1 MPLSLLIQLLI
12 IYAILYLSNCDN
24 QFYRIQPND
33 VSALVGSNITIPCV
47 IALPHGDVQWTKD
60 GLALGYDRQLPAFP
74 TWSINGDENRGEFNF
89 MIQSLKLEDEG
100 VFACEVSPYK
110 DAPAL
115 KQVAHIRALVQP
127 QYVQIHDQSIT
138 NQSSMITVRY
148 DETIHQVHCQVDG
161 ARPAAHIKWF
171 NETGHEFPAASRTY
185 TQNRLFSTTSTLTFV
200 PSLLFDKKRFTCHVH
215 HETLLGKINKLYTSI
230 EIRITSPPNRPMIY
244 GYTSTYR
251 LLNGSYL
258 TLSCQSFGGN
268 PLGRLSWY
276 RLDNEHKRLNLID
289 NSSIIFQQQ
298 NLTINNIS
306 MIITPSDNNMTY
318 SCHVTNDYLFSLDQI
333 LQTNITVQVAF
344 GPSFVY
350 IRDNNMS
357 ATTLI
362 EGTPRQ
368 FKCRT
373 SSSNPRS
380 IVTWKINGQILSPDI
395 DPLEE
400 PGEFSGTVVQITK
413 TLGLD
418 KSLKEYHKKILTC
431 EARNPDTGHT
441 VIDTT
446 QLNVIYDATSIEM
459 HGIIQDKIIK
469 SGDTLTAECIL
480 KGGHPLG
487 NIVWYKGGELLQ
499 SEYTTGTNGDY
510 VTSQVKFI
518 VSASD
523 NNLPLTCKGQVDSFP
538 QKFASFILNITFLP
552 DEIMIIG
559 NEFFS
564 NLSINN
570 DDSREFECRTSSSN
584 PPAQLKITRQTNDGQ
599 KHLDIQYKKPK
610 SLTNGNNS
618 IKFML
623 PQIDLS
629 LHGNLLTCEAILNIG
644 TLPLT
649 KQVTY
654 VLNVNHKPYFHDSY
668 TSIEVKENQSF
679 NITLEANAYPMPIT
693 YKWYHP
699 SGRQLMNDQLNI
711 FVNQGQLALVNIQR
725 NDKGIYRCI
734 ASNIIGDT
742 ETNFTLNILYGPMIS
757 RTQGYSLTEALMP
770 GSSAILLCVIDAN
783 PINLNSIRWLK
794 DNEEISSDHWE
805 KRVEQNEISLI
816 RKSVNRED
824 AGQYVCEID
833 NQLGN
838 SRATLPLIIQ
848 YAPEI
853 DRTDPSRSKAAA
865 DADRLLTAE
874 FHCHISAIPKPTVV
888 WMKNN
893 QVLPSS
899 LKYQTLFNDRILS
912 SSFSPNLTF
921 EAILYVANVTKTDY
935 GIYQCKAE
943 NKLGIDVSDIILTG
957 LTVPD
962 PPSQV
967 EITNISHSSLLIHWI
982 PGFDGGSQQTFQI
995 RYRLSTDNRYSY
1007 IFIPFGL
1014 QSYDLKNLRLGS
1026 EYQISIRSNN
1036 SHHLSEWTNDIIKS
1050 TSLYLPSPSFSS
1062 SDPSTTK
1069 YSLTFLIIIF
1079 MIGLLIIFINIIL
1092 VFFFVIKRRRSH
1104 VTSDNSSTTGTNE
1117 TEANTVDIFQPIPS
1131 NFFLPTATATPINSY
1146 QKYEDDDIQRP
1157 FVSSYSAANMSNQD
1171 NTSSSNGIIKKNR
1184 YSPYDN
1190 FRVHHYYPANSDNNF
1205 VTYRSFKDGNNS
1217 SSDIHGFIKA
1227 ELV

>member
-127 QYVQIHDQSIT
+127 KYVQIHDQSIT

-276 RLDNEHKRLNLID
+276 RLDNEHKRLSLID

-446 QLNVIYDATSIEM
+446 QLNVIYDSTSIEM

-487 NIVWYKGGELLQ
+487 NIVWYK
-499 SEYTTGTNGDY
+499 
-510 VTSQVKFI
+510 
-518 VSASD
+518 
-523 NNLPLTCKGQVDSFP
+523 
-538 QKFASFILNITFLP
+538 
-552 DEIMIIG
+552 
-559 NEFFS
+559 
-564 NLSINN
+564 
-570 DDSREFECRTSSSN
+570 
-584 PPAQLKITRQTNDGQ
+584 
-599 KHLDIQYKKPK
+599 
-610 SLTNGNNS
+610 
-618 IKFML
+618 
-623 PQIDLS
+623 
-629 LHGNLLTCEAILNIG
+629 
-644 TLPLT
+644 
-649 KQVTY
+649 
-654 VLNVNHKPYFHDSY
+654 
-668 TSIEVKENQSF
+668 
-679 NITLEANAYPMPIT
+679 
-693 YKWYHP
+693 
-699 SGRQLMNDQLNI
+699 
-711 FVNQGQLALVNIQR
+711 
-725 NDKGIYRCI
+725 
-734 ASNIIGDT
+734 
-742 ETNFTLNILYGPMIS
+742 
-757 RTQGYSLTEALMP
+757 
-770 GSSAILLCVIDAN
+770 
-783 PINLNSIRWLK
+783 
-794 DNEEISSDHWE
+794 
-805 KRVEQNEISLI
+805 
-816 RKSVNRED
+816 
-824 AGQYVCEID
+824 
-833 NQLGN
+833 
-838 SRATLPLIIQ
+838 
-848 YAPEI
+848 
-853 DRTDPSRSKAAA
+853 
-865 DADRLLTAE
+865 
-874 FHCHISAIPKPTVV
+874 
-888 WMKNN
+888 
-893 QVLPSS
+893 VLPSS

-921 EAILYVANVTKTDY
+921 EAILYIANVTKTDY

-967 EITNISHSSLLIHWI
+967 EITNVSHSSLLIHWI